1 VKVSKPAQPTSAAQ
15 ASLPTRGGRLT
26 TGGSLPTVTPARFR
40 DLIMI
45 GAGLL
50 VIALDQWT
58 KHLIVNYFITPGY
71 RAPVPIVGQVLTLDY
86 VQNTGVAFSM
96 FEGQSIQFLFI
107 AIAIGVIGYL
117 YWRFRDR
124 ASLALKLNFGL
135 VLGGATGNL
144 IDRFRQGF
152 VVDFIHFQ
160 LPAIG
165 FNFAVFNVADSSICI
180 GVLAIAVLLY
190 FTTGQDEAQAK
201 QGATEPQARPSS
213 AASLSRP
220 ATAPTGAPKP
230 LTSAATNTAN
240 SGGKA
245 KPAPSGAAPRV
256 RRKVTGDQRRG

>member
-1 VKVSKPAQPTSAAQ
+1 MKAMKSAQPASASPSSAANGAARNGAQ
-15 ASLPTRGGRLT
+15 SANIATQPL
-26 TGGSLPTVTPARFR
+26 TPARFR
-40 DLIMI
+40 DLIMV

-58 KHLIVNYFITPGY
+58 KHLIVNYFVTPGY

-107 AIAIGVIGYL
+107 AVAIGVIGYL

-165 FNFAVFNVADSSICI
+165 FNFAVFNVADSSISV
-180 GVLAIAVLLY
+180 GVVAIAVLLY
-190 FTTGQDEAQAK
+190 FTAGQDEARAK
-201 QGATEPQARPSS
+201 QAAAAGLSS
-213 AASLSRP
+213 AATTASLAKS
-220 ATAPTGAPKP
+220 APKP
-230 LTSAATNTAN
+230 APNAAQAPTSTTTNGGRATPAN
-240 SGGKA
+240 R
-245 KPAPSGAAPRV
+245 AAPRV
-256 RRKVTGDQRRG
+256 RRKVAGDQKRG

>member
-1 VKVSKPAQPTSAAQ
+1 MKAMKSAQPASASQ
-15 ASLPTRGGRLT
+15 AANGASQLL
-26 TGGSLPTVTPARFR
+26 TPARYR
-40 DLIMI
+40 DLIMV

-58 KHLIVNYFITPGY
+58 KHLIVNYFVTPGY
-71 RAPVPIVGQVLTLDY
+71 RAPVSIVGQVLTLDY

-107 AIAIGVIGYL
+107 AVAIGVICYL

-160 LPAIG
+160 LPAIS
-165 FNFAVFNVADSSICI
+165 FNFAVFNVADSSISI
-180 GVLAIAVLLY
+180 GVVAIAVLLY
-190 FTTGQDEAQAK
+190 FTVGQDEARAK
-201 QGATEPQARPSS
+201 QATDAGLAS
-213 AASLSRP
+213 AVTTTALDQP
-220 ATAPTGAPKP
+220 AAIKAPKP
-230 LTSAATNTAN
+230 KAPAGSATNPVNSVGRATPAN
-240 SGGKA
+240 
-245 KPAPSGAAPRV
+245 GAAPRV
-256 RRKVTGDQRRG
+256 RHKVTGDQKRG